1 MIENLEKIKEYVDL
15 ELEKNKQIFRDQ
27 MIYLMANPNIDTGIA
42 QFYNGAMIALSNVK
56 SKIKELED

>member
-15 ELEKNKQIFRDQ
+15 ELEKNRQILRDQ
-27 MIYLMANPNIDTGIA
+27 MLYLRANPNIDTGIV